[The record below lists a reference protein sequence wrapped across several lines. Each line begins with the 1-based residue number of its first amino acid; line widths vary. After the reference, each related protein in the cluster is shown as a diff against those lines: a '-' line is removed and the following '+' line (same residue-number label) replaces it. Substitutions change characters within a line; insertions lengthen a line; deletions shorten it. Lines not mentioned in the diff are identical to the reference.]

1 MTPAPRLDLDFVRR
15 QFPAAV
21 WEWAF
26 FENAGGSFVPQSVVD
41 RVTDYMTRNQVQ
53 PGASYGTSTRAAD
66 LMAEGQARI
75 AAMIN
80 ADPDEVIVGPST
92 TVNIYVLAQALKP
105 LITEGDEI
113 VVTNLDHEANITPWR
128 RLADDGIIVREWRI
142 DGETAELDPADLAG
156 LLSERT
162 RLVAFPHTSNLTG
175 AINDVAAITRLVH
188 DAGAGAMVCV
198 DGVAYAPHRAIDV
211 KALDVDFYAFS
222 TYKVFGP
229 HVVVLYGKRECL
241 LAARGQNH
249 FFFAEDDIPLKLNP
263 GGPNH
268 ELTAALSGVADYL
281 DALYD
286 HHFAEPENDAAA
298 RMKSLFGVI
307 AAHEETLATR
317 FVDFIDSKPSVRL
330 IGRATGKAEERAPTF
345 SFVVNGMKPADVP
358 PLLEDARVAI
368 RSGHFYAPRLIQAL
382 GLEPGDGVVRASMA
396 HYNSLEEVDRLIAA
410 LDKAI

>member
-1 MTPAPRLDLDFVRR
+1 MTDTPRLDLDFVRR

-26 FENAGGSFVPQSVVD
+26 FENAGGSFVPQSVVQ
-41 RVTDYMTRNQVQ
+41 RVTDYMSRNQVQ
-53 PGASYGTSTRAAD
+53 PGASYGTSARAAD
-66 LMAEGQARI
+66 LMADGQARI

-80 ADPDEVIVGPST
+80 ADVKEVIVGPST

-105 LITEGDEI
+105 LFAEGDEI
-113 VVTNLDHEANITPWR
+113 VVTNLDHEANNTPWR
-128 RLADDGIIVREWRI
+128 RLADDGIVVREWRI

-156 LLSERT
+156 LLNERT
-162 RLVAFPHTSNLTG
+162 RLVSFPHTSNLVG
-175 AINDVAAITRLVH
+175 GINDVAAITRMVH
-188 DAGAGAMVCV
+188 DAGAMVCV

-229 HVVVLYGKRECL
+229 HLGVLYGKRERL

-286 HHFAEPENDAAA
+286 HHFDEPENDAAA
-298 RMKSLFGVI
+298 RMKSLFRVI

-317 FVDFIDSKPSVRL
+317 FVDFLGSKPTVRL

-345 SFVVNGMKPADVP
+345 SFIIDGMKPADLP

-368 RSGHFYAPRLIQAL
+368 RSGHFYAPRLIEAL
-382 GLEPGDGVVRASMA
+382 GLDPANGVVRASMA
-396 HYNSLEEVDRLIAA
+396 HYNTLDEVDRLIAA